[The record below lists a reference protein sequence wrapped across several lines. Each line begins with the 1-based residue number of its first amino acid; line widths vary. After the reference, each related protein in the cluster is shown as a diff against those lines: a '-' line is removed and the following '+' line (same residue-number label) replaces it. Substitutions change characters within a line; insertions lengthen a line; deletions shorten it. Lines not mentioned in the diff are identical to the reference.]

1 MREEMANTK
10 KNANEEFD
18 RISRYLD
25 EEIAKIKGEISIE
38 KSDRN
43 AVTD

>member
-1 MREEMANTK
+1 MSATK

-25 EEIAKIKGEISIE
+25 EEIAKIKTEISAE
-38 KSDRN
+38 KSERN
-43 AVTD
+43 SVTDQCYN